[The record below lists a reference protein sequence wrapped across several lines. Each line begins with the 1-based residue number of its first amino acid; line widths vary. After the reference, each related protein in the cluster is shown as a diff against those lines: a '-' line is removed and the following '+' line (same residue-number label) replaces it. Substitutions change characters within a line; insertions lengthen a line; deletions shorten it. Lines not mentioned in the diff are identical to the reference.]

1 MQHRLIKAG
10 LASLTA
16 VVLTFG
22 VAACSSGSPA
32 DSASSGTAIS
42 AKRCEENKA
51 AGPITYLSGYQF
63 QSSASILEYVA
74 ASKLGYFSDLCLN
87 VQLKPGTGDT
97 AQNTKLLASG
107 QATVSAIAQQDLIQ
121 ARANGID
128 IEGISS
134 YSNAG

>member
-16 VVLTFG
+16 VVLTLG

-51 AGPITYLSGYQF
+51 AGTITYLSGYQF

-87 VQLKPGTGDT
+87 VQLKPGTGDS
-97 AQNTKLLASG
+97 ASRLLSVRRAKGAS
-107 QATVSAIAQQDLIQ
+107 
-121 ARANGID
+121 RAASPSRSGC
-128 IEGISS
+128 SR
-134 YSNAG
+134 